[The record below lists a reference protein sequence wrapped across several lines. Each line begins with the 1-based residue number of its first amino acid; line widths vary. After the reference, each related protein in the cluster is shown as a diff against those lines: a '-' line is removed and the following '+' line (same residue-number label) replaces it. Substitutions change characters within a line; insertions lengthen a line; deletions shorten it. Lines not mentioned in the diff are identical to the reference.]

1 MFLEYGLNIIIGGRR
16 QKGRGGGCGG
26 PVLGP
31 FWDRLSEAIAKNDS
45 FKLHLTTHNGQRNV
59 GERVRD
65 SGGIIPHETGLIQ
78 SPGIP
83 PAHPIVGHG
92 ASAAPGLRS
101 RPSKTPTR
109 LVEKEWNAR

>member
-16 QKGRGGGCGG
+16 QKGRGGGAADPSC
-26 PVLGP
+26 
-31 FWDRLSEAIAKNDS
+31 RISAKLKTTPS
-45 FKLHLTTHNGQRNV
+45 TFKLHLTTHNGQRNV
-59 GERVRD
+59 GERD
-65 SGGIIPHETGLIQ
+65 SGRIIPHETGLIQ